1 MDYESCRDFL
11 KRLGYVI
18 LICIAFHF
26 KFDNLAFMI
35 AFVLVVIVLFYFSY
49 YKAKQKKADQEM
61 DRIMNAPSKTVS
73 VEVLPLNNN
82 NMEEK
87 QNISTRDLCVEV
99 LRKLNCDVQFD
110 EEDDSIMFFTYQ
122 GERFRIDTWKDCL
135 MIGIWDTWWGTVDLD
150 DLDDV
155 SRIRKAIN
163 IVNINSFLT
172 MVYSIDQ
179 EHQQFA
185 VHTKRQCLL
194 IPQIPN
200 VENYLAAMLAGF
212 FDVQRSFKE
221 ELHKLRR
228 EDKSLES
235 NENKG

>member
-1 MDYESCRDFL
+1 M
-11 KRLGYVI
+11 
-18 LICIAFHF
+18 
-26 KFDNLAFMI
+26 
-35 AFVLVVIVLFYFSY
+35 VLFCYFLY
-49 YKAKQKKADQEM
+49 YKNKKYREEQEM
-61 DRIMNAPSKTVS
+61 DRIANAPNMSVS
-73 VEVLPLNNN
+73 TEVLPLNND
-82 NMEEK
+82 NMDEK
-87 QNISTRDLCVEV
+87 QNISTLDLCVEV
-99 LRKLNCDVQFD
+99 LRKLNCEVQFD
-110 EEDDSIMFFTYQ
+110 EENEYTMYFTYQ
-122 GERFRIDTWKDCL
+122 GEHFHIDTWKDCL

-179 EHQQFA
+179 EHQQFV

-221 ELHKLRR
+221 ELDKLRR
-228 EDKSLES
+228 EDES
-235 NENKG
+235 IENKG

>member
-35 AFVLVVIVLFYFSY
+35 AFILVVIVLFYFSY

-73 VEVLPLNNN
+73 VGALPLNDK
-82 NMEEK
+82 NMEENH
-87 QNISTRDLCVEV
+87 NISTRDLCVEV

-185 VHTKRQCLL
+185 VHTKRECLL

-228 EDKSLES
+228 EDESLKSK
-235 NENKG
+235 ENKG